1 MTRADLLS
9 HLVSCQLAARM
20 RSGAWLSTR
29 QLVDAL
35 RAWLACHRAEC
46 GWLER
51 IKIADASTTI
61 AQGIYAIAVAHGD
74 PASGERVRLDADSPE
89 LQALRARCD
98 ALLQHIDGDRDVDA
112 R

>member
-1 MTRADLLS
+1 MTRTDLLS

-20 RSGAWLSTR
+20 RTGAWLSAG
-29 QLVDAL
+29 QLVGSL
-35 RAWLACHRAEC
+35 RAWLACRRAEC

-51 IKIADASTTI
+51 IRIVDASTTI
-61 AQGIYAIAVAHGD
+61 AQGIYDIAAAHGD
-74 PASGERVRLDADSPE
+74 PAGGERVRLDADSPE

>member
-1 MTRADLLS
+1 MTRTDLLS

-20 RSGAWLSTR
+20 RSGAWPPTR
-29 QLVDAL
+29 QLVGAQ
-35 RAWLACHRAEC
+35 RAWLASHRAEC

-61 AQGIYAIAVAHGD
+61 AQGIYDIAVAHGD

-112 R
+112 Q

>member
-51 IKIADASTTI
+51 IKIAAAPFLEAIDA
-61 AQGIYAIAVAHGD
+61 
-74 PASGERVRLDADSPE
+74 PARRIGP
-89 LQALRARCD
+89 
-98 ALLQHIDGDRDVDA
+98 
-112 R
+112 